1 MDVFTMVVLIV
12 LIAVVG
18 TTVGKYFKARGGAEG
33 RGSAEQEARIAKLE
47 ARVRALETVVTDHGF
62 DLKRELREL
71 ERS

>member
-12 LIAVVG
+12 LIAVAG
-18 TTVGKYFKARGGAEG
+18 TTIGKALKARGAAGKSA
-33 RGSAEQEARIAKLE
+33 AEQDARIAKLE

-71 ERS
+71 ERG